1 MFIRALTYDTLHIGV
16 GIGIGVGIDFDVDR
30 DCDPDSDPELQLTCS
45 RNRSME
51 NKSPGEKLVASN
63 RKAYHDYFIMEK
75 FEAGVAL
82 LGTEVKSIRE
92 GRVNLK
98 DSYAAIKDGEPFL
111 LNCHISPYTHGNRQ
125 NHDPTRTRKLLLH
138 RKEIRK
144 LIGKTQ
150 EKGLTL
156 VPLRVYL
163 TRGRV
168 KIELGVARGKKD
180 YDKRETE
187 RRKEVDRETRAAM
200 KARR

>member
-1 MFIRALTYDTLHIGV
+1 MDKTT
-16 GIGIGVGIDFDVDR
+16 
-30 DCDPDSDPELQLTCS
+30 S
-45 RNRSME
+45 
-51 NKSPGEKLVASN
+51 GEKLIASN
-63 RKAYHDYFIMEK
+63 RKAFHDYFIQDR
-75 FEAGVAL
+75 FEAGIAL

-92 GRVNLK
+92 GRINLK
-98 DSYAAIKDGEPFL
+98 DSYAGVKDGEAFL
-111 LNCHISPYTHGNRQ
+111 LNCHISPYSHGNRE

-138 RKEIRK
+138 SNEIRK

-163 TRGRV
+163 VRGRIKV
-168 KIELGVARGKKD
+168 ELGVARGKKE